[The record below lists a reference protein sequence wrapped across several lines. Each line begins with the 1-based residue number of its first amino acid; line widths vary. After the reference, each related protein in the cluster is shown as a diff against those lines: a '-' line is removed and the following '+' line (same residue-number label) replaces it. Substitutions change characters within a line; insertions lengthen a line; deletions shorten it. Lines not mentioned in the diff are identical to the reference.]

1 VVAIVTVVGSAA
13 IAARAV
19 RATKLKRRMG
29 SKNNG

>member
-1 VVAIVTVVGSAA
+1 VAA
-13 IAARAV
+13 IATVAASAVIAAHAV